1 MWSEYGYAYDDDG
14 ENRDGDE
21 NWYQG
26 RTTSFRANAAY
37 SLYGT
42 TKQDIFSTLALNKCS
57 QHFYINTFI
66 TSNGADSL
74 LNVTGRLS
82 SSDDFYSGNGH
93 DTCSAVSNDDDN
105 HDNGRWLESGENDD
119 NDMSTTMGCSL
130 SGYNYAMAVFDG
142 SYCDGKYFLKTTDD
156 MRDYNRQMKK
166 ISCDK
171 IYDASSGSNTQDA
184 TPAHVLLEESSSCSN
199 YMYDNRCPNPYGV
212 NKAYRRKRIDG
223 QASLRLLSCLA
234 LLVGS
239 VLMAAGYY
247 ARHRKWIRRRAN
259 RVLRKRRSQEEEEED
274 GETLPTMSTLSR
286 KSSRSSPRWKSKSKR
301 RPSSTTSDGLI
312 MEKKKSKKKPS
323 SRRSKSSRRLEMG
336 EAEV

>member
-1 MWSEYGYAYDDDG
+1 
-14 ENRDGDE
+14 
-21 NWYQG
+21 
-26 RTTSFRANAAY
+26 
-37 SLYGT
+37 L
-42 TKQDIFSTLALNKCS
+42 K
-57 QHFYINTFI
+57 
-66 TSNGADSL
+66 
-74 LNVTGRLS
+74 

-105 HDNGRWLESGENDD
+105 NNNGRWLESGDNDDD

-156 MRDYNRQMKK
+156 VRDYNRQMKK

-171 IYDASSGSNTQDA
+171 IYDASWNTVEE

-199 YMYDNRCPNPYGV
+199 YMYDNRCPNPYGI
-212 NKAYRRKRIDG
+212 NKAYKRKRIDG
-223 QASLRLLSCLA
+223 QVSLRVLSCLA

-247 ARHRKWIRRRAN
+247 ARHRKWIRRRTN
-259 RVLRKRRSQEEEEED
+259 RMLRKMRSQEEEEEED
-274 GETLPTMSTLSR
+274 GETLPTMSTVSR

-301 RPSSTTSDGLI
+301 RPSSTTSDELI
-312 MEKKKSKKKPS
+312 MEKKKSKKKSS

-336 EAEV
+336 EDEV